1 MNRKSEREQAFLI
14 IFEKQLNND
23 DIEYIINNAI
33 ETGIYE
39 ENDFSKKEILGT
51 FSNLQTID
59 DTISQNLKNWSISRL
74 SKVSLAVLRLAVYE
88 IIFEKEIPD
97 SVSINEAVE
106 LAKKYGAEDDAKYVN
121 GVLGS
126 IVKQ

>member
-88 IIFEKEIPD
+88 IIFEKEIPN